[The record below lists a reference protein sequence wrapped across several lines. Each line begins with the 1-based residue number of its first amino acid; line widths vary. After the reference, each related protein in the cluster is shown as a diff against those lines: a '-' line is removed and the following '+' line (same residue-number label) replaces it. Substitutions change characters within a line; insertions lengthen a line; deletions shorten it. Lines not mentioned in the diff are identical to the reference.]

1 MASDSNLKIYLYKGK
16 DRSGTKVRGSVTAKN
31 LDNAKGL
38 VRQLGVASNYVKK
51 KSPSLVFSPRGRKI
65 TPNEVAVLSRQL
77 ATMIRAGLPLM
88 KSFEVAA
95 ESTTHTHIK
104 ELVMSLHRDI
114 SAGSTFSEALNKHP
128 YAFDELYCNLVAAGE
143 LSGALDI
150 MLERIAIFQE
160 KAILLKAKIKK
171 ALTYPISVMVVAG
184 VVTAIMLIK
193 VVPSFQVSFASFGA
207 ELPTFTLAVVALS
220 EIVQQYWMW
229 LLGLIGAAVVAFKV
243 AKARSETFLY
253 FLHQYSLKIPVMGN
267 IIFIGA
273 MARFART
280 LATTFSS
287 GIPMINALEASAGAT
302 GNLYIADAV
311 IDLTIDVTE
320 GAQLNVAMAKNRLF
334 PPLLTQ
340 MTKVGEESGDLE
352 SMVNKAA
359 ETYENEVNDAVDNM
373 TTLIDPIIMSFL
385 ALVVGGLMIAMYLP
399 IFSIGSVV

>member
-1 MASDSNLKIYLYKGK
+1 MASKSNLNIYLYKGK
-16 DRSGTKVRGSVTAKN
+16 DRSGNKVSGSVKAKN
-31 LDNAKGL
+31 LESAKGQ
-38 VRQLGVASNYVKK
+38 VRQLGVAASQVKK
-51 KSPSLVFSPRGRKI
+51 KSASIAFSPRGKKI
-65 TPNEVAVLSRQL
+65 TPSEVAVLSRQL
-77 ATMIRAGLPLM
+77 ATMVRAGLPLI

-95 ESTTHTHIK
+95 ESTPHKHIK
-104 ELVMSLHRDI
+104 ELVMSLHVDV
-114 SAGSTFSEALNKHP
+114 SAGSTFSEALSKHP
-128 YAFDELYCNLVAAGE
+128 NVFDELYCNLVAAGE

-150 MLERIAIFQE
+150 MLERVSIFQE

-171 ALTYPISVMVVAG
+171 ALTYPIAVLVIASI
-184 VVTAIMLIK
+184 VTALMLIK
-193 VVPSFQVSFASFGA
+193 VVPSFQSSFASFGA
-207 ELPTFTLAVVALS
+207 ELPPFTLAVIALS
-220 EIVQQYWMW
+220 EVVQESWMW
-229 LLGLIGAAVVAFKV
+229 VLGLIGASVVAFKV
-243 AKARSETFLY
+243 AKARSESFLY
-253 FLHQYSLKIPVMGN
+253 FLHRYSLKIPVMGN
-267 IIFIGA
+267 IIFTGA

-311 IDLTIDVTE
+311 TDLTLEVTE
-320 GAQLNVAMAKNRLF
+320 GAQLNVAMMKSSLF

-373 TTLIDPIIMSFL
+373 TTLIEPIIMSFL
-385 ALVVGGLMIAMYLP
+385 AVVVGGLMIAMYLP